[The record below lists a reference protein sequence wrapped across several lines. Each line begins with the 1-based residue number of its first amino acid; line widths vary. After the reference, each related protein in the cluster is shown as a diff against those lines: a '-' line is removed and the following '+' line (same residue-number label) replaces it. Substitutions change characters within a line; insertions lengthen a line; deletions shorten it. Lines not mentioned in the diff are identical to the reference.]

1 MYLWVRLTSKFKPA
15 IITVM
20 DDMLY
25 NELFVRLD
33 RAVTQITVVKSKVAK
48 RDLIKMV
55 RAIDSKMT
63 AVDQEKVE
71 CRRLHK
77 ETPRYRELKQQAH
90 ELVNNLEK
98 HIVFAALIG

>member
-1 MYLWVRLTSKFKPA
+1 MYLWVRLTSKSKPV

-25 NELFVRLD
+25 NELFERLD
-33 RAVTQITVVKSKVAK
+33 RAIAQINAVKSKVAK
-48 RDLIKMV
+48 RDLVKMV
-55 RAIDSKMT
+55 RAIDGKMT

-77 ETPRYRELKQQAH
+77 ETPRYRELRQQAH
-90 ELVNNLEK
+90 DLVDNLEK
-98 HIVFAALIG
+98 HITFAALIG

>member
-1 MYLWVRLTSKFKPA
+1 
-15 IITVM
+15 
-20 DDMLY
+20 
-25 NELFVRLD
+25 
-33 RAVTQITVVKSKVAK
+33 
-48 RDLIKMV
+48 MV
-55 RAIDSKMT
+55 RGIDSKMT

-77 ETPRYRELKQQAH
+77 ETPRYRELKQQAR